1 MKGYAD
7 RLTKEE
13 YDLWL
18 FSLLYNALVL
28 FSLDYNSLIK
38 MTGPLFSPIGELDSC
53 YDYAFK
59 TMLEKILETDRI
71 KKSGVFPLIK
81 KFEKQVD
88 ELDPDDWEYEA
99 LEKSD
104 KWQSLRIE
112 ADRIL
117 SELGEVSDRVF
128 EKRLD
133 GLPTSKE
140 LDAREKQ

>member
-1 MKGYAD
+1 
-7 RLTKEE
+7 
-13 YDLWL
+13 
-18 FSLLYNALVL
+18 
-28 FSLDYNSLIK
+28 
-38 MTGPLFSPIGELDSC
+38 
-53 YDYAFK
+53 
-59 TMLEKILETDRI
+59 
-71 KKSGVFPLIK
+71 VFPLIK